1 MVFSVNPRDKV
12 DQFIENAQNSTIKAA
27 LVLLPTT
34 NTYPFPS
41 KSSEVL
47 LSPIV
52 TNPTVLSS
60 AGKVTSTGSS
70 QSLSSISPKISN
82 SARNLLLRLSYYIGG
97 VLIALVL

>member
-1 MVFSVNPRDKV
+1 MVFSVNPRDEA

-27 LVLLPTT
+27 LVILPTT

-52 TNPTVLSS
+52 INPTVFLSI
-60 AGKVTSTGSS
+60 GKVMLTSSS
-70 QSLSSISPKISN
+70 
-82 SARNLLLRLSYYIGG
+82 
-97 VLIALVL
+97 